1 MRVDWKPNLRAT
13 TLGSLPHTDVV
24 KGTALS
30 LTTTPE
36 IPTWVQFPKRHSK
49 EAMILQFTEGMAGLR
64 EEGGRTFFDTKAP
77 GFEEEL
83 LGFYERYLAFQE
95 GEDEALEAFA
105 LSPQHAAGF
114 PEFLRQLHTHPTPL
128 VAVKG
133 QVTGPFT
140 LGTNLTDQDRR
151 LSYYDE
157 RLRDMIVKS
166 VALKAAWQIRE
177 LKPFCQR
184 VLILMDEPG
193 LLAFGSS
200 TFTAISRQDVLGDLN
215 EVASAIH
222 AEGALV
228 GVHCEV
234 NTDWSIL
241 MEADLEIL
249 DFDAYDHFQVMTLYP
264 EELAAFL
271 ERGGILGWGIVP
283 TLDLEAAA
291 TETVESL
298 EAKFEEQ
305 VAELERRGHDREALL
320 SQTLL
325 TPSCG
330 MGTLSEELA
339 ERALGLL
346 KELSGRLR
354 ERPWPTAAR
363 TG

>member
-30 LTTTPE
+30 LAATPE
-36 IPTWVQFPKRHSK
+36 IPAWVQFPRLHLK
-49 EAMILQFTEGMAGLR
+49 EAMIVQFTEGMAGLR
-64 EEGGRTFFDTKAP
+64 EEGGRTFFDTSAP
-77 GFEEEL
+77 GFEDEL
-83 LGFYERYLAFQE
+83 LGFYERYLAVQE
-95 GEDEALEAFA
+95 GDNEALEAFA
-105 LSPQHAAGF
+105 PSPGYAAGF
-114 PEFLRQLHTHPTPL
+114 HEFLRQLHKHHTPL

-157 RLRDMIVKS
+157 RLRDMVVKS
-166 VALKAAWQIRE
+166 VALKAVWQIRK
-177 LKPFCQR
+177 LKPFCGR
-184 VLILMDEPG
+184 VIIFIDEPG

-200 TFTAISRQDVLGDLN
+200 TFTAISRQDVWGDLN
-215 EVASAIH
+215 QVTSAIH
-222 AEGALV
+222 AEGALA
-228 GVHCEV
+228 GVHCEA
-234 NTDWSIL
+234 NTDWSML

-249 DFDAYDHFQVMTLYP
+249 DFDAYEHFQVMTLYP
-264 EELAAFL
+264 GELAAFL

-283 TLDLEAAA
+283 TLDTDAAA

-305 VAELERRGHDREALL
+305 VAELGRRGHARETLL

-330 MGTLSEELA
+330 MGTMSEELA

-354 ERPWPTAAR
+354 AR
-363 TG
+363 

>member
-1 MRVDWKPNLRAT
+1 MRVDWKSNLRAT
-13 TLGSLPHTDVV
+13 TVGSLPHTDVV

-30 LTTTPE
+30 LAATPE
-36 IPTWVQFPKRHSK
+36 IPSWVQFPKRHPK

-64 EEGGRTFFDTKAP
+64 EEGGRTFFDTTAP

-83 LGFYERYLAFQE
+83 LEFYERYLAFQE
-95 GEDEALEAFA
+95 GEDETLEAFA
-105 LSPQHAAGF
+105 LSPQYAAGF
-114 PEFLRQLHTHPTPL
+114 PEFLHQLQKHPTPL

-140 LGTNLTDQDRR
+140 LGTNLTDEDRR

-166 VALKAAWQIRE
+166 VALKAAWQVRK

-184 VLILMDEPG
+184 VIILMDEPG

-200 TFTAISRQDVLGDLN
+200 AFAAIGRQDVLSDLN
-215 EVASAIH
+215 QVASAIH
-222 AEGALV
+222 SEGALA
-228 GVHCEV
+228 GIHCEA

-241 MEADLEIL
+241 MEANLEIL

-305 VAELERRGHDREALL
+305 VAELERRGHKREILL

-330 MGTLSEELA
+330 MGGILTEELA

-346 KELSGRLR
+346 KKLSERVR
-354 ERPWPTAAR
+354 ERS
-363 TG
+363 

>member
-1 MRVDWKPNLRAT
+1 
-13 TLGSLPHTDVV
+13 
-24 KGTALS
+24 
-30 LTTTPE
+30 
-36 IPTWVQFPKRHSK
+36 
-49 EAMILQFTEGMAGLR
+49 
-64 EEGGRTFFDTKAP
+64 
-77 GFEEEL
+77 
-83 LGFYERYLAFQE
+83 
-95 GEDEALEAFA
+95 
-105 LSPQHAAGF
+105 
-114 PEFLRQLHTHPTPL
+114 
-128 VAVKG
+128 
-133 QVTGPFT
+133 
-140 LGTNLTDQDRR
+140 DQDRR

-166 VALKAAWQIRE
+166 VALKAVWQIRN

-184 VLILMDEPG
+184 VIIFIDEPG

-200 TFTAISRQDVLGDLN
+200 TFTAISRQDVLSDLN
-215 EVASAIH
+215 QVASAIH
-222 AEGALV
+222 AEGALA
-228 GVHCEV
+228 GVHCEA

-241 MEADLEIL
+241 LEAEVEIV

-271 ERGGILGWGIVP
+271 EKGGILGWGIVP
-283 TLDLEAAA
+283 TLDLKATA

-298 EAKFEEQ
+298 ETKFEEQ
-305 VAELERRGHDREALL
+305 VAELERRGHEREALL

-354 ERPWPTAAR
+354 GKR
-363 TG
+363 

>member
-1 MRVDWKPNLRAT
+1 MGIDWKPNLRAT

-30 LTTTPE
+30 LAATPE
-36 IPTWVQFPKRHSK
+36 IPGWVQFPRLHPK

-83 LGFYERYLAFQE
+83 LRFYERYLAFQE
-95 GEDEALEAFA
+95 GEEEALEAFA
-105 LSPQHAAGF
+105 ISPEYAAGF
-114 PEFLRQLHTHPTPL
+114 PEFRRQLKSHPTPL

-151 LSYYDE
+151 PSYYDE
-157 RLRDMIVKS
+157 RLRDMITKS
-166 VALKAAWQIRE
+166 LALKAVWQIRN
-177 LKPFCQR
+177 LRPFCPR
-184 VLILMDEPG
+184 VLIFIDEPG

-200 TFTAISRQDVLGDLN
+200 TFTAISRQDVLWDLN
-215 EVASAIH
+215 QVASAIH
-222 AEGALV
+222 GEGALA
-228 GVHCEV
+228 GVHCEA

-249 DFDAYDHFQVMTLYP
+249 SFDAYDHFRVMTLYP

-271 ERGGILGWGIVP
+271 EKGGILGWGRVP

-298 EAKFEEQ
+298 EAKFQEQ
-305 VAELERRGHDREALL
+305 VAELERRGHKREALL
-320 SQTLL
+320 SQVLL

-330 MGTLSEELA
+330 MGGVLTEELA

-346 KELSGRLR
+346 KGLSQRLR
-354 ERPWPTAAR
+354 EER
-363 TG
+363 

>member
-1 MRVDWKPNLRAT
+1 MRVHWKPNLRAT

-30 LTTTPE
+30 LAATPA
-36 IPTWVQFPKRHSK
+36 IPTWVQFPRLHPK

-64 EEGGRTFFDTKAP
+64 EEGGRTFFDTSAP
-77 GFEEEL
+77 GFEDEL

-95 GEDEALEAFA
+95 GDDEALEAFA
-105 LSPQHAAGF
+105 LSPGYAAGF
-114 PEFLRQLHTHPTPL
+114 PEFLRQLPEHPVPL

-151 LSYYDE
+151 PSYYDE
-157 RLRDMIVKS
+157 RLRDMMVKS
-166 VALKAAWQIRE
+166 VALKAAWQIRN
-177 LKPFCQR
+177 LKPFCER
-184 VLILMDEPG
+184 VLIFIDEPG

-215 EVASAIH
+215 QVASAIH
-222 AEGALV
+222 VEGALA
-228 GVHCEV
+228 GVHCEA
-234 NTDWSIL
+234 NTDWSL
-241 MEADLEIL
+241 LLEADLEIVN
-249 DFDAYDHFQVMTLYP
+249 FDAYDHFQVMTLYP

-283 TLDLEAAA
+283 TLDTDAAA

-305 VAELERRGHDREALL
+305 VAELERRGHEREVLL

-330 MGTLSEELA
+330 MGGVLTEELA

-354 ERPWPTAAR
+354 GKR
-363 TG
+363 

>member
-1 MRVDWKPNLRAT
+1 MRLHWKPSLRAT

-30 LTTTPE
+30 LAATPE
-36 IPTWVQFPKRHSK
+36 IPSWVQFPKRAPK

-64 EEGGRTFFDTKAP
+64 EEGGRTFFDTKAAT
-77 GFEEEL
+77 FEEEL
-83 LGFYERYLAFQE
+83 LAFYERYLDFQE
-95 GEDEALEAFA
+95 GKDEALEAFA
-105 LSPQHAAGF
+105 LSSRYAAGF
-114 PEFLRQLHTHPTPL
+114 PEFLRQLESHLTPL

-151 LSYYDE
+151 PSYYDE
-157 RLRDMIVKS
+157 RLRDMMVKGL
-166 VALKAAWQIRE
+166 ALKAVWQIRN
-177 LKPFCQR
+177 LKRFCPR
-184 VLILMDEPG
+184 VLIFLDEPG
-193 LLAFGSS
+193 LVAFGSS
-200 TFTAISRQDVLGDLN
+200 TFTAISRQDVLSDLN
-215 EVASAIH
+215 QVASAIH
-222 AEGALV
+222 AEGALA
-228 GVHCEV
+228 GVHCEA

-241 MEADLEIL
+241 LEADLEIL
-249 DFDAYDHFQVMTLYP
+249 DFDAYDHFRVMTLYP

-271 ERGGILGWGIVP
+271 EKGGIIGWGIVP

-298 EAKFEEQ
+298 EAKFQEQ
-305 VAELERRGHDREALL
+305 VAELERRGHKREALL

-330 MGTLSEELA
+330 MGGVLTEELA

-346 KELSGRLR
+346 KGLSERLR
-354 ERPWPTAAR
+354 GKRK
-363 TG
+363 

>member
-1 MRVDWKPNLRAT
+1 MRVKWKPSLRAT

-30 LTTTPE
+30 LAATPE
-36 IPTWVQFPKRHSK
+36 IPSWVQFPKRHPK

-64 EEGGRTFFDTKAP
+64 EERGRTFFDTEAT

-83 LGFYERYLAFQE
+83 LRFYERYLAFQE

-105 LSPQHAAGF
+105 ISSRYAAGF
-114 PEFLRQLHTHPTPL
+114 PEFLRQLHKHSTPL

-140 LGTNLTDQDRR
+140 LGTNLTDQERR
-151 LSYYDE
+151 LSYYDD
-157 RLRDMIVKS
+157 RLRDMITKS
-166 VALKAAWQIRE
+166 AALKAVWQIRN
-177 LKPFCQR
+177 LKPFCPR
-184 VLILMDEPG
+184 VLILIDEPG

-215 EVASAIH
+215 QVAGAIH
-222 AEGALV
+222 AEGALA
-228 GVHCEV
+228 GVHCEA

-249 DFDAYDHFQVMTLYP
+249 DFDAYDHFRVMTLYP

-291 TETVESL
+291 TETVDSL
-298 EAKFEEQ
+298 EAKFQEQ
-305 VAELERRGHDREALL
+305 VAELERRGHHQETLL

-330 MGTLSEELA
+330 MGGILTEELA

-346 KELSGRLR
+346 KELSERLGGR
-354 ERPWPTAAR
+354 E
-363 TG
+363 

>member
-1 MRVDWKPNLRAT
+1 
-13 TLGSLPHTDVV
+13 LGSLPHTDVV

-30 LTTTPE
+30 LTATPE
-36 IPTWVQFPKRHSK
+36 IPAWVQFPRLHPK
-49 EAMILQFTEGMAGLR
+49 EAMIVQFTEGMGGLR

-83 LGFYERYLAFQE
+83 LGFYEGYLAFQE
-95 GEDEALEAFA
+95 GKDEALAAFA
-105 LSPQHAAGF
+105 LSSEYAAGF
-114 PEFLRQLHTHPTPL
+114 PEFLRQLHKHPTPL

-140 LGTNLTDQDRR
+140 LGTNLIDQDRR

-157 RLRDMIVKS
+157 RLRDMVVKS

-177 LKPFCQR
+177 LTPFCQR
-184 VLILMDEPG
+184 VMIFIDEPG

-215 EVASAIH
+215 QVASAIH
-222 AEGALV
+222 AEGALA
-228 GVHCEV
+228 GVHCEA
-234 NTDWSIL
+234 NTDWSLL
-241 MEADLEIL
+241 MEAELEIL
-249 DFDAYDHFQVMTLYP
+249 HFDAYDHFRVMTLYP

-283 TLDLEAAA
+283 TLDTDAAA
-291 TETVESL
+291 TETMESL

-305 VAELERRGHDREALL
+305 VAELERRGHEREVLL

-325 TPSCG
+325 APSCG

-354 ERPWPTAAR
+354 ERRPWATAASLPR
-363 TG
+363 YLPGRGTG

>member
-1 MRVDWKPNLRAT
+1 
-13 TLGSLPHTDVV
+13 LGSLPHTDVV

-30 LTTTPE
+30 LAATPE
-36 IPTWVQFPKRHSK
+36 IPAWAQLPRRHPK
-49 EAMILQFTEGMAGLR
+49 EAMIVQFTEGMAGLR
-64 EEGGRTFFDTKAP
+64 EEGGRTFFDTKAL

-83 LGFYERYLAFQE
+83 LGFYERYLGFQE
-95 GEDEALEAFA
+95 GEDEALAAFA
-105 LSPQHAAGF
+105 LSSEYAAGF
-114 PEFLRQLHTHPTPL
+114 PEFLRQLHKHPTPL

-151 LSYYDE
+151 PSYYDD
-157 RLRDMIVKS
+157 RLRDMMVKS
-166 VALKAAWQIRE
+166 VALKATWQIRE
-177 LKPFCQR
+177 LKPFCHR
-184 VLILMDEPG
+184 VIILIDEPG
-193 LLAFGSS
+193 LVAFGSS

-215 EVASAIH
+215 QVASAIH
-222 AEGALV
+222 AEGALA
-228 GVHCEV
+228 GVHCEA
-234 NTDWSIL
+234 NTDWSLL
-241 MEADLEIL
+241 MEAELEIL
-249 DFDAYDHFQVMTLYP
+249 HFDAYDHFRVMTLYP

-298 EAKFEEQ
+298 EVKFEEQ
-305 VAELERRGHDREALL
+305 VGELERRGHEREALL

-330 MGTLSEELA
+330 MGTMSEELA

-346 KELSGRLR
+346 KELSERLR
-354 ERPWPTAAR
+354 ERPWPTAASLPR
-363 TG
+363 YLPGRGTG

>member
-1 MRVDWKPNLRAT
+1 MPVHWKPNLRAT
-13 TLGSLPHTDVV
+13 TVGSLPHTDVM

-30 LTTTPE
+30 LAATPE
-36 IPTWVQFPKRHSK
+36 IPAWVQFPRRHPK
-49 EAMILQFTEGMAGLR
+49 EAMIIQFTGGMAGLR

-95 GEDEALEAFA
+95 GKDEALEAFA
-105 LSPQHAAGF
+105 LSPQYAVGF
-114 PEFLRQLHTHPTPL
+114 PEFLRQLHKHPTPL

-140 LGTNLTDQDRR
+140 LGTNLTDQDRG

-157 RLRDMIVKS
+157 RLRDMITKC
-166 VALKAAWQIRE
+166 VALNAVWQIRK
-177 LKPFCQR
+177 LKPFCPR
-184 VLILMDEPG
+184 VIILIDEPG

-200 TFTAISRQDVLGDLN
+200 TFAAISRQDVLGDLN
-215 EVASAIH
+215 QVASAIH
-222 AEGALV
+222 AEGAMA
-228 GVHCEV
+228 GVHCEA
-234 NTDWSIL
+234 NTDWSLL
-241 MEADLEIL
+241 MEAELEIL

-305 VAELERRGHDREALL
+305 VAELERRGHEREALL
-320 SQTLL
+320 SKTLL

-339 ERALGLL
+339 ERVLGLL
-346 KELSGRLR
+346 KELSERLR
-354 ERPWPTAAR
+354 EAR
-363 TG
+363 